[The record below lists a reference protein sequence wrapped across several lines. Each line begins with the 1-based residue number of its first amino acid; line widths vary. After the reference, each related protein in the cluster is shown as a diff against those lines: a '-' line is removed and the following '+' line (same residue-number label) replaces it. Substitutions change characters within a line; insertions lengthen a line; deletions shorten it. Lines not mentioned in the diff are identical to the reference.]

1 MSGRYSTPIPK
12 SSCCPEQCDPPPLMN
27 LNSQHY
33 NPHMCPAP
41 PPPPAL
47 PSALPMPVLV
57 AWRSRRS
64 TALRL
69 FAPFLFLL
77 MALIVNLAL
86 NANNALQERFTAV
99 PLAQG
104 VDIPHIPS
112 CGDDLYIAGRPCV
125 DFVWTPNND
134 TAAEVRVDQGQA
146 AAALRQGGCP
156 GRCRGLL
163 CRRYVQQQACCVWFL
178 RVSMFC
184 TTSYTTS
191 LITNLLLP
199 P

>member
-1 MSGRYSTPIPK
+1 MPPS
-12 SSCCPEQCDPPPLMN
+12 PPPL
-27 LNSQHY
+27 
-33 NPHMCPAP
+33 
-41 PPPPAL
+41 AL
-47 PSALPMPVLV
+47 PSALPSPVLV

-99 PLAQG
+99 PVAQG

-134 TAAEVRVDQGQA
+134 SAAEVREVPGA
-146 AAALRQGGCP
+146 AAATMGG
-156 GRCRGLL
+156 G
-163 CRRYVQQQACCVWFL
+163 
-178 RVSMFC
+178 
-184 TTSYTTS
+184 
-191 LITNLLLP
+191 
-199 P
+199 